1 MHEPQHSSYTDFYLM
16 HSHRELPIGSPK
28 ETGNQS
34 YADPN
39 PTFFTIRSL
48 FRLSNDYRDVLY
60 FRLSYVSSDLINSG
74 VLPSVPTGTL
84 SSGQGPLILDTSIP
98 NSILLQ
104 PLVSEPGH
112 IADLSE
118 SLFHNMP
125 NPPIIS
131 PPSPENTDA
140 AIGDNSSTS
149 QLESRNM
156 SQSDINTL
164 LERIDRLEELIR
176 RSHSGSSSTVGLPPL
191 SPPPVSPGR
200 SRRSRWTRSASG
212 NSTPL
217 RPELTT
223 VTSYELLKPPIS
235 RTTIN
240 DKIKF
245 TAMSANGQKLALL
258 TEEVFRIFDTKSPI
272 RHVCMGQFVD
282 KGTHFKYSHQGEE
295 MKSQVPLPVEKF
307 EIAKFSCVAMSNEY
321 LAIGCKGRMMI
332 FIIDGE
338 HVGRWICY
346 AIHDPTTWMEKLEF
360 SADGRTL
367 VALLRSQ
374 SGTISGSQSKALM
387 YSTENIQ
394 KEDIERQ
401 TPVPPIPEVAPTRKR
416 DWEFDTPTHVGFSG
430 DRFTTLSQFNLT
442 RTKWTGEM

>member
-1 MHEPQHSSYTDFYLM
+1 MS
-16 HSHRELPIGSPK
+16 
-28 ETGNQS
+28 
-34 YADPN
+34 A
-39 PTFFTIRSL
+39 PTRFST
-48 FRLSNDYRDVLY
+48 
-60 FRLSYVSSDLINSG
+60 INSAI
-74 VLPSVPTGTL
+74 LPSVPTGTL
-84 SSGQGPLILDTSIP
+84 SSGRDPPILDTSIP

-112 IADLSE
+112 AADLSE

-125 NPPIIS
+125 NPHAPIIS
-131 PPSPENTDA
+131 PPSPENTEA

-149 QLESRNM
+149 QLEPQNM
-156 SQSDINTL
+156 SQPDINTL
-164 LERIDRLEELIR
+164 LERIDRLEDLIL
-176 RSHSGSSSTVGLPPL
+176 RSHLASPSTVELPPL
-191 SPPPVSPGR
+191 SPPPISPGRSDSTRSGR
-200 SRRSRWTRSASG
+200 SRRSRWTRSASE

-258 TEEVFRIFDTKSPI
+258 TEEMFRIFDTKSPV
-272 RHVCMGQFVD
+272 RLVCMGQFVD

-295 MKSQVPLPVEKF
+295 MKSQVPLPAEKF
-307 EIAKFSCVAMSNEY
+307 EIGKFSCVAISNEY

-332 FIIDGE
+332 FIIDGD
-338 HVGRWICY
+338 HAGRWVCY

-374 SGTISGSQSKALM
+374 SGTTSGSQSKALI

-401 TPVPPIPEVAPTRKR
+401 TPVPPIPEVAPTLKW
-416 DWEFDTPTHVGFSG
+416 DWEFDVPTQRWVFRGWNDNCNLNYHQRTRSCQDPVAEKSG
-430 DRFTTLSQFNLT
+430 VRMEVLGIST
-442 RTKWTGEM
+442 RACL